1 MRRGNRWM
9 ASWLVSGAL
18 MASVG
23 AMAMP
28 RPQDDHE
35 RHEQEELERRAY
47 DRERRD
53 YHRWDDHE
61 ERMYR
66 EWLRERN
73 FSYIDFD
80 QLTPRDQRA
89 YWHWRHE
96 KHEEHEEREHEH
108 LR

>member
-1 MRRGNRWM
+1 MITRGTTRK
-9 ASWLVSGAL
+9 S
-18 MASVG
+18 
-23 AMAMP
+23 
-28 RPQDDHE
+28 E
-35 RHEQEELERRAY
+35 REH
-47 DRERRD
+47 RD
-53 YHRWDDHE
+53 YHRWDEHE

-73 FSYIDFD
+73 FAYINFD
-80 QLTPRDQRA
+80 QLTERDQRA